1 MSKLKFA
8 IKYTFFKISASEY
21 IRDRIF
27 VVQVKSCISFSE
39 INKIETSQNVI
50 YDGKSRQTSHTFPI
64 KASKFVAMD
73 IY

>member
-1 MSKLKFA
+1 MKVCNKIYL
-8 IKYTFFKISASEY
+8 FKISASEF

-64 KASKFVAMD
+64 KASKFVTMD
-73 IY
+73 RY